1 MTTESTKPGLY
12 IEIKDLNLA
21 TQVQYMIGLALGL
34 AGTYTLLGKYLVPLV
49 IAGTI
54 PMSVF
59 YVATIGVAILWVG
72 IIKLINK
79 YWLQNKLIEK
89 GTLC

>member
-34 AGTYTLLGKYLVPLV
+34 AGTYTLLGKSLVPLV